1 MTAMSWPSV
10 FASTRSRL
18 IAAGAIGI
26 VFILAWRAL
35 TPPAVSA
42 PKSIAGH
49 PRHEQGYYFDL
60 AERVRTGAAEDPRL
74 GLTVAAAYGAS
85 SQPLPT
91 FGVLQGVI
99 KFGNGSE
106 IVGGVLNGLA
116 SGGVALGPRTG
127 APAGRHGGTF
137 ECGTASLGA
146 DTGNFCVWWTNSV
159 VGVALV
165 AETDAAR
172 AQELALA
179 ARDAT
184 QR

>member
-1 MTAMSWPSV
+1 MNYQSLL
-10 FASTRSRL
+10 ASTRARVL
-18 IAAGAIGI
+18 AAIAIAVIGAM
-26 VFILAWRAL
+26 LWRFL
-35 TPPAVSA
+35 TPPAVSTPQA
-42 PKSIAGH
+42 IKGH
-49 PRHEQGYYFDL
+49 PRHEQGFYLDL
-60 AERVRTGAAEDPRL
+60 AERVRTGAGEDPRL
-74 GLTVAAAYGAS
+74 GLTVAAVYGAP

-99 KFGNGSE
+99 KFGQGSD

-137 ECGTASLGA
+137 ECGTASLGV
-146 DTGNFCVWWTNSV
+146 DSGIYCVWWTKAV
-159 VGVALV
+159 VGVAVV
-165 AETDAAR
+165 AEPDAAKGH
-172 AQELALA
+172 ALALA